1 MLKDGKVKY
10 KENKKMKVLLINGSL
25 HEKGCTYT
33 ALSEVEKA
41 LNANGVE
48 TEIYWIGQNATS
60 GCKGCWACKKTK
72 KCVIDDGVNEFV
84 EKCAQVD
91 GFVFGSP
98 VYYASAAGALV
109 SFMDRVFY
117 SGGKNLAYKPAAAVV
132 SCRRAG
138 ASTTFDVINKYFTIN
153 NMPVVGSNYWNEI
166 HGNTAE
172 EASQDEEGLQT
183 MRILGNNMAW
193 LLKCIQLGK
202 EAGLEPVRERK
213 IMTNFI
219 R

>member
-1 MLKDGKVKY
+1 
-10 KENKKMKVLLINGSL
+10 MKVLLVNGSQ

-33 ALSEVEKA
+33 ALAEVAKA

-48 TEIYWIGQNATS
+48 TEIYQLGQTQVS
-60 GCKGCWACKKTK
+60 GCKGCWACKKIK
-72 KCVIDDGVNEFV
+72 KCVMDDGVNEFV
-84 EKCAQVD
+84 EKAAEFD

-153 NMPVVGSNYWNEI
+153 NMPIVGSNYWNEI

-172 EASQDEEGLQT
+172 EAVQDEEGLQT

-193 LLKCIQLGK
+193 LLKCIELGK
-202 EAGLEPVRERK
+202 REGLAPERERK

>member
-1 MLKDGKVKY
+1 
-10 KENKKMKVLLINGSL
+10 MKVLLVNGSC

-33 ALSEVEKA
+33 ALAEVAKA
-41 LNANGVE
+41 LNENGVE
-48 TEIYWIGQNATS
+48 TEIYQLGGKKIS
-60 GCKGCWACKKTK
+60 GCNGCWACKKIK
-72 KCVIDDGVNEFV
+72 KCVMEDGVNEFV
-84 EKCAQVD
+84 EKAAEFD

-98 VYYASAAGALV
+98 VYYASASGNLI

-117 SGGKNLAYKPAAAVV
+117 SGGKFLAYKPAAAVV

-153 NMPVVGSNYWNEI
+153 NMPVVGANYWNEI

-172 EASQDEEGLQT
+172 EAAQDEEGLQT

-193 LLKCIQLGK
+193 LLKCLQLGK
-202 EAGLEPVRERK
+202 DAGVEPIRERK

>member
-1 MLKDGKVKY
+1 
-10 KENKKMKVLLINGSL
+10 MKVLLVNGSY

-33 ALSEVEKA
+33 ALAEVAKA
-41 LNANGVE
+41 LNANGVD
-48 TEIYWIGQNATS
+48 TEIYQLSQKQIS
-60 GCKGCWACKKTK
+60 GCKGCWACKKLK
-72 KCVIDDGVNEFV
+72 KCVMDDGVNEFV
-84 EKCAQVD
+84 EKAAEFD

-153 NMPVVGSNYWNEI
+153 NMQIVGSNYWNEI

-172 EASQDEEGLQT
+172 EALQDEEGLQT

-202 EAGLEPVRERK
+202 EAGLAPERERK

>member
-1 MLKDGKVKY
+1 
-10 KENKKMKVLLINGSL
+10 MKVLLVNGSF

-33 ALSEVEKA
+33 ALCEVAKA
-41 LNANGVE
+41 LNANGIQ
-48 TEIYWIGQNATS
+48 TEIYQIGNATS
-60 GCKGCWACKKTK
+60 GCRGCRACKKLG

-84 EKCAQVD
+84 EKAANFD

-109 SFMDRVFY
+109 SFMDRAFY
-117 SGGKNLAYKPAAAVV
+117 SGGRNFAYKPAAAVV

-172 EASQDEEGLQT
+172 EAAQDEEGLQT
-183 MRILGNNMAW
+183 MRVLGNNMAW
-193 LLKCIQLGK
+193 LLKCIELGK
-202 EAGLEPVRERK
+202 LEGLEPVKEK
-213 IMTNFI
+213 KVMTNFI
-219 R
+219 RG

>member
-1 MLKDGKVKY
+1 
-10 KENKKMKVLLINGSL
+10 MKVLLVNGSH

-33 ALSEVEKA
+33 ALCEVAKA

-48 TEIYWIGQNATS
+48 TELYQLHGKDIN
-60 GCKGCWACKKTK
+60 GCKGCWACKKAK
-72 KCVIDDGVNEFV
+72 KCVFEDGGVNEFV
-84 EKCAQVD
+84 KKAAEFD

-98 VYYASAAGALV
+98 VYYASPSGGLL

-117 SGGKNLAYKPAAAVV
+117 SGGRSLAYKPAAAVV

-138 ASTTFDVINKYFTIN
+138 ASTTFDVLNKYFTIN

-172 EASQDEEGLQT
+172 EAAQDEEGLQT
-183 MRILGNNMAW
+183 MRMLGNNMAW
-193 LLKCIQLGK
+193 LLQCIALGK
-202 EAGLEPVRERK
+202 QAGLEPIRERK

>member
-1 MLKDGKVKY
+1 
-10 KENKKMKVLLINGSL
+10 MKVLLVNGSL

-33 ALSEVEKA
+33 ALCEVEKA
-41 LNANGVE
+41 LNANGVD
-48 TEIYWIGQNATS
+48 TEIYWIGQSATS
-60 GCKGCWACKKTK
+60 GCKGCWACKKLG

-84 EKCAQVD
+84 EKAAQCD
-91 GFVFGSP
+91 GYVFGSP

-117 SGGKNLAYKPAAAVV
+117 SGGKKLSYKPAAAVV

-138 ASTTFDVINKYFTIN
+138 ASTTFDVLNKYFTFN
-153 NMPVVGSNYWNEI
+153 HMLVVGSNYWNEV
-166 HGNTAE
+166 HGNRAE
-172 EASQDEEGLQT
+172 EVLQDEEGLQT
-183 MRILGNNMAW
+183 MRVLGNNMAW
-193 LLKCIQLGK
+193 ALKCLQLGK
-202 EAGLEPVRERK
+202 EAGIEPIKERK

>member
-1 MLKDGKVKY
+1 
-10 KENKKMKVLLINGSL
+10 MKVLLVNGSC

-33 ALSEVEKA
+33 ALAEVAKA

-48 TEIYWIGQNATS
+48 TEIYQLAGKQIE
-60 GCKGCWACKKTK
+60 GCKGCWACKKAK
-72 KCVIDDGVNEFV
+72 KCVFDDGTVNDFVAKAAEF
-84 EKCAQVD
+84 D

-98 VYYASAAGALV
+98 VYYASASGSLI

-117 SGGKNLAYKPAAAVV
+117 SGGKFLAYKPAAAIV

-153 NMPVVGSNYWNEI
+153 NMPIVASNYWNEI

-172 EASQDEEGLQT
+172 EALQDEEGL
-183 MRILGNNMAW
+183 
-193 LLKCIQLGK
+193 
-202 EAGLEPVRERK
+202 
-213 IMTNFI
+213 
-219 R
+219 

>member
-1 MLKDGKVKY
+1 
-10 KENKKMKVLLINGSL
+10 MKVLLVNGSQ

-33 ALSEVEKA
+33 ALAEVAKA

-48 TEIYWIGQNATS
+48 TEIYQLSQKQIS
-60 GCKGCWACKKTK
+60 GCKGCWACKKLK
-72 KCVIDDGVNEFV
+72 KCVMDDGVNEFV
-84 EKCAQVD
+84 EKAAEFD
-91 GFVFGSP
+91 GYVFGSP

-153 NMPVVGSNYWNEI
+153 NMQIVGSNYWNEI

-172 EASQDEEGLQT
+172 EAAQDEEGLQT
-183 MRILGNNMAW
+183 MRVLGNNMAW

-202 EAGLEPVRERK
+202 EAGLAPEKERK

>member
-1 MLKDGKVKY
+1 
-10 KENKKMKVLLINGSL
+10 MKVLLVNGSP
-25 HEKGCTYT
+25 HEKGCTYR
-33 ALSEVEKA
+33 ALCEVAKA
-41 LNANGVE
+41 LEENGVE
-48 TEIYWIGQNATS
+48 TEIFHIGKKPIA
-60 GCKGCWACKKTK
+60 GCLGCGACAKLG
-72 KCVIDDGVNEFV
+72 KCVTDDTVGVF
-84 EKCAQVD
+84 AQKAAEAD

-98 VYYASAAGALV
+98 VYYASASGGLI

-117 SGGKNLAYKPAAAVV
+117 SGGRNLAYKPAAAVV

-172 EASQDEEGLQT
+172 EALQDEEGLQI
-183 MRILGNNMAW
+183 MRMLGNNMAW
-193 LLKCIQLGK
+193 LLKCIELGK
-202 EAGLEPVRERK
+202 EAGITPERERK

>member
-1 MLKDGKVKY
+1 
-10 KENKKMKVLLINGSL
+10 MKVLLVNGSQ
-25 HEKGCTYT
+25 HEHGCTYT
-33 ALSEVEKA
+33 ALSEVQKA

-48 TEIYWIGQNATS
+48 TEIYWIGQKQTL
-60 GCKGCWACKKTK
+60 GCKGCWACKKIK

-84 EKCAQVD
+84 EKAAAFD
-91 GFVFGSP
+91 GYVFGSP

-153 NMPVVGSNYWNEI
+153 NMPIVGSNYWNEI

-172 EASQDEEGLQT
+172 EALRDEEGLQT
-183 MRILGNNMAW
+183 MRVLGNNMAW
-193 LLKCIQLGK
+193 LLQCIEKGK
-202 EAGLEPVRERK
+202 EAGIAPVRERK

>member
-1 MLKDGKVKY
+1 
-10 KENKKMKVLLINGSL
+10 MKVLLINGSQ

-33 ALSEVEKA
+33 ALSEVAKA

-48 TEIYWIGQNATS
+48 TEIYQLGQKQVS
-60 GCKGCWACKKTK
+60 GCKGCWACKKLK

-84 EKCAQVD
+84 EKAAEFD
-91 GFVFGSP
+91 GYVFGSP
-98 VYYASAAGALV
+98 VYYASASGALV

-153 NMPVVGSNYWNEI
+153 NMQIVGSNYWNEV

-172 EASQDEEGLQT
+172 EVLQDEEGLQT
-183 MRILGNNMAW
+183 MRMLGNNMAW
-193 LLKCIQLGK
+193 LLKCIELGK
-202 EAGLEPVRERK
+202 EAGLVPERERK

>member
-1 MLKDGKVKY
+1 
-10 KENKKMKVLLINGSL
+10 MKVLLINGSY

-33 ALSEVEKA
+33 ALAEVAKS

-60 GCKGCWACKKTK
+60 GCKGCWACKKLK

-84 EKCAQVD
+84 EKAAQFD
-91 GFVFGSP
+91 GYVFGSP

-117 SGGKNLAYKPAAAVV
+117 SGGKQLAYKPAAAVV

-153 NMPVVGSNYWNEI
+153 NMPVVGANYWNEI

-172 EASQDEEGLQT
+172 EAAQDEEGLQT
-183 MRILGNNMAW
+183 MRMLGNNMAW
-193 LLKCIQLGK
+193 LLKCLQLGK
-202 EAGLEPVRERK
+202 EAGIAPETEKK
-213 IMTNFI
+213 IWTNFI

>member
-1 MLKDGKVKY
+1 
-10 KENKKMKVLLINGSL
+10 MKVLLVNGSS

-33 ALSEVEKA
+33 ALAEVAKA

-48 TEIYWIGQNATS
+48 TEIYWLGQNQVS
-60 GCKGCWACKKTK
+60 GCKGCWACKKVK

-84 EKCAQVD
+84 AKAAEFD

-117 SGGKNLAYKPAAAVV
+117 SGGKHLAYKPAAAVV

-153 NMPVVGSNYWNEI
+153 NMPIVGSNYWNEI
-166 HGNTAE
+166 HGNTVE
-172 EASQDEEGLQT
+172 EAAQDAEGLQT
-183 MRILGNNMAW
+183 MRMLGNNMAW
-193 LLKCIQLGK
+193 LLKCIALGK
-202 EAGLEPVRERK
+202 EAGIAPETEKK
-213 IMTNFI
+213 IWTNFI

>member
-1 MLKDGKVKY
+1 
-10 KENKKMKVLLINGSL
+10 MKVLLVNGSY

-33 ALSEVEKA
+33 ALAEVAKA

-48 TEIYWIGQNATS
+48 TEIYWLGQNQVS
-60 GCKGCWACKKTK
+60 GCKGCWACKKVK

-84 EKCAQVD
+84 AKAADFD

-117 SGGKNLAYKPAAAVV
+117 SGGKNLAFKPAAAVV

-153 NMPVVGSNYWNEI
+153 NMPIVASNYWNEI

-172 EASQDEEGLQT
+172 EAAQDEEGLQT
-183 MRILGNNMAW
+183 MRVLGNNMAW
-193 LLKCIQLGK
+193 LIKCIQAGK
-202 EAGLEPVRERK
+202 EAGVEPVTEKK
-213 IMTNFI
+213 IWTNFI

>member
-1 MLKDGKVKY
+1 MH
-10 KENKKMKVLLINGSL
+10 EN
-25 HEKGCTYT
+25 GCTYT
-33 ALSEVEKA
+33 ALAEVAKA
-41 LNANGVE
+41 LNAQGVE
-48 TEIYWIGQNATS
+48 TEIYQLADKGVS
-60 GCKGCWACKKTK
+60 RCKGCWACKKLG
-72 KCVIDDGVNEFV
+72 KCVIDDAVNDFVARAGEF
-84 EKCAQVD
+84 D

-98 VYYASAAGALV
+98 VYYASASGTLV

-117 SGGKNLAYKPAAAVV
+117 SGGKKLAYKPAAAVV

-153 NMPVVGSNYWNEI
+153 NMLVVGSNYWNEI
-166 HGNTAE
+166 HGNKAE
-172 EASQDEEGLQT
+172 EALQDEEGLQT

-193 LLKCIQLGK
+193 VLKCLALGK
-202 EAGLEPVRERK
+202 EAGVEPVRERK

>member
-1 MLKDGKVKY
+1 
-10 KENKKMKVLLINGSL
+10 MKVMLVNGSL
-25 HEKGCTYT
+25 HEQGCTYT
-33 ALSEVEKA
+33 ALCEVAKA

-48 TEIYWIGQNATS
+48 TEIYQLGGKSVS
-60 GCKGCWACKKTK
+60 GCKGCWACKKTG
-72 KCVIDDGVNEFV
+72 KCVIDDCVNEFV
-84 EKCAQVD
+84 EKATECD
-91 GFVFGSP
+91 GFIFGSP

-117 SGGKNLAYKPAAAVV
+117 SGGKKLAYKPAAAVV

-153 NMPVVGSNYWNEI
+153 NMPVVGSNYWNEV
-166 HGNTAE
+166 HGNKAE
-172 EASQDEEGLQT
+172 EVLQDEEGLQT

-202 EAGLEPVRERK
+202 DAGIAPEKERK

>member
-1 MLKDGKVKY
+1 
-10 KENKKMKVLLINGSL
+10 MKVLLINGSL

-33 ALSEVEKA
+33 ALSEVAKS

-48 TEIYWIGQNATS
+48 TEIYWVGQSSVS
-60 GCKGCWACKKTK
+60 GCKGCWACKKIK
-72 KCVIDDGVNEFV
+72 KCVVDDGVNEFV
-84 EKCAQVD
+84 EKAAQFD

-98 VYYASAAGALV
+98 VYYASAAGTLV

-153 NMPVVGSNYWNEI
+153 NMPIVGSNYWNEV

-172 EASQDEEGLQT
+172 EVLQDEEGLQT
-183 MRILGNNMAW
+183 MRVLGNNMAW

-202 EAGLEPVRERK
+202 DAGIAPERERK

>member
-1 MLKDGKVKY
+1 
-10 KENKKMKVLLINGSL
+10 MKVLLINGSY

-33 ALSEVEKA
+33 ALAEVEKA

-48 TEIYWIGQNATS
+48 TEIYWIGQHATN
-60 GCKGCWACKKTK
+60 GCKGCWACKKLK

-84 EKCAQVD
+84 EKAAGFD

-98 VYYASAAGALV
+98 VYYASASGALV

-117 SGGKNLAYKPAAAVV
+117 SGGKQLAYKPAAAVV

-153 NMPVVGSNYWNEI
+153 NMPIVGSNYRNEI

-172 EASQDEEGLQT
+172 EAAQDEEGLQT

-193 LLKCIQLGK
+193 LLKCLALGK
-202 EAGLEPVRERK
+202 EAGIEPVKERK

>member
-1 MLKDGKVKY
+1 
-10 KENKKMKVLLINGSL
+10 MKVLLVNGSS

-33 ALSEVEKA
+33 ALAEVAKA

-48 TEIYWIGQNATS
+48 TEIYWLGQNQIS
-60 GCKGCWACKKTK
+60 GCKGCWACKKIK

-84 EKCAQVD
+84 AKAAEFD

-117 SGGKNLAYKPAAAVV
+117 SGGKNLAFKPAAAVV

-153 NMPVVGSNYWNEI
+153 NMPIVGSNYWNEI

-172 EASQDEEGLQT
+172 EAAQDAEGLQT
-183 MRILGNNMAW
+183 MRMLGNNMAW
-193 LLKCIQLGK
+193 LLKCIALGK
-202 EAGLEPVRERK
+202 EAGIAPETEKK
-213 IMTNFI
+213 IWTNFI

>member
-1 MLKDGKVKY
+1 
-10 KENKKMKVLLINGSL
+10 MKVLLVNGSH

-33 ALSEVEKA
+33 ALAEVAKA

-48 TEIYWIGQNATS
+48 TEIYQLSGKNIE
-60 GCKGCWACKKTK
+60 GCKGCWACKKAK
-72 KCVIDDGVNEFV
+72 VCVFDDGTVNDFVAKAAEF
-84 EKCAQVD
+84 D

-98 VYYASAAGALV
+98 VYYASAAGSLI

-117 SGGKNLAYKPAAAVV
+117 SGGKNLAFKPAAAVV

-153 NMPVVGSNYWNEI
+153 NMPIVGSNYWNEI

-172 EASQDEEGLQT
+172 EAAQDEDGLQT

-202 EAGLEPVRERK
+202 EAGVEVVRERK

>member
-1 MLKDGKVKY
+1 
-10 KENKKMKVLLINGSL
+10 MKVLLVNGSH

-33 ALSEVEKA
+33 ALAEVAKA
-41 LNANGVE
+41 LEANGVE
-48 TEIYWIGQNATS
+48 TEIYQLGKNPVH
-60 GCKGCWACKKTK
+60 GCKGCWACKKIK
-72 KCVIDDGVNEFV
+72 KCVQDDAVNEFV
-84 EKCAQVD
+84 EKAAEFD

-98 VYYASAAGALV
+98 VYYASASGSLI

-117 SGGKNLAYKPAAAVV
+117 SGGKNLAFKPAAAVV

-153 NMPVVGSNYWNEI
+153 NMPIVASNYWNEI
-166 HGNTAE
+166 HGNKAE
-172 EASQDEEGLQT
+172 EALQDEEGLQT
-183 MRILGNNMAW
+183 MRVLGYNMAW
-193 LLKCIQLGK
+193 LLKCIQAGK
-202 EAGLEPVRERK
+202 KEGIEPKSERK

>member
-1 MLKDGKVKY
+1 
-10 KENKKMKVLLINGSL
+10 MKVLLVNGSY
-25 HEKGCTYT
+25 HESGCTYT
-33 ALSEVEKA
+33 ALAEVAKA

-48 TEIYWIGQNATS
+48 TEIYQLGKQKVS
-60 GCKGCWACKKTK
+60 GCMGCWACKKIK
-72 KCVIDDGVNEFV
+72 KCVIEDGVNEFV
-84 EKCAQVD
+84 AKAAEFD

-98 VYYASAAGALV
+98 VYYASASGSLV

-117 SGGKNLAYKPAAAVV
+117 SGGKFLAYKPAAAVV

-153 NMPVVGSNYWNEI
+153 NMPIVGSNYWNEI

-172 EASQDEEGLQT
+172 EAAQDEEGLQT

-193 LLKCIQLGK
+193 LLKCLQLGK
-202 EAGLEPVRERK
+202 EAGIEPVKERK

>member
-1 MLKDGKVKY
+1 
-10 KENKKMKVLLINGSL
+10 MKVLLVNGSS

-33 ALSEVEKA
+33 ALAEVAKA
-41 LNANGVE
+41 LNANGVG
-48 TEIYWIGQNATS
+48 TEIYWLGQNQIS
-60 GCKGCWACKKTK
+60 GCKGCWACKKVK

-84 EKCAQVD
+84 AKAAEFD

-117 SGGKNLAYKPAAAVV
+117 SGGKHLAYKPAAAVV

-153 NMPVVGSNYWNEI
+153 NMPIVASNYWNEI

-172 EASQDEEGLQT
+172 EAAQDTEGLQT
-183 MRILGNNMAW
+183 MRVLGNNMAW
-193 LLKCIQLGK
+193 LLKCIALGK
-202 EAGLEPVRERK
+202 EAGIAPETEKK
-213 IMTNFI
+213 IWTNFI

>member
-1 MLKDGKVKY
+1 
-10 KENKKMKVLLINGSL
+10 MKVLLINGSQ

-33 ALSEVEKA
+33 ALSEVAKA

-48 TEIYWIGQNATS
+48 TEIYQLGQKQIS
-60 GCKGCWACKKTK
+60 GCKGCWACKKLK

-84 EKCAQVD
+84 EKAAEFD
-91 GFVFGSP
+91 GYVFGSP
-98 VYYASAAGALV
+98 VYYASASGALV

-153 NMPVVGSNYWNEI
+153 NMQIVGSNYWNEV

-172 EASQDEEGLQT
+172 EVLQDEEGLQT
-183 MRILGNNMAW
+183 MRMLGNNMAW
-193 LLKCIQLGK
+193 LLKCIELGK
-202 EAGLEPVRERK
+202 EAGLAPERERK

>member
-1 MLKDGKVKY
+1 
-10 KENKKMKVLLINGSL
+10 MKVLLVNGSH

-33 ALSEVEKA
+33 ALVEMAKA

-48 TEIYWIGQNATS
+48 TEIYWIGQNETS
-60 GCKGCWACKKTK
+60 GCKGCWACKKLR
-72 KCVIDDGVNEFV
+72 KCVIEDGLNEFV
-84 EKCAQVD
+84 EKAASFD
-91 GFVFGSP
+91 GYVFGSP
-98 VYYASAAGALV
+98 VYYASAAGALI
-109 SFMDRVFY
+109 SFMDRLFY
-117 SGGKNLAYKPAAAVV
+117 SGGRALAYKPAAAVV

-153 NMPVVGSNYWNEI
+153 NMPIVSSNYWNEI
-166 HGNTAE
+166 HGNKAE
-172 EASQDEEGLQT
+172 EAAQDEEGLQT

-193 LLKCIQLGK
+193 LLKCIEIGK
-202 EAGLEPVRERK
+202 IEGLEPVKEKK